1 MKRYIILAVF
11 SIVLTAN
18 LNAQVGDYSY
28 VESTSDGFFTQN
40 YEAEYREYSEWGAM
54 PRMLG
59 HGITTNQDAPLG
71 SGLLLL
77 AGMGVAYG
85 IKRKLKSEN

>member
-1 MKRYIILAVF
+1 MKRYIILAVL
-11 SIVLTAN
+11 SIVLTSN
-18 LNAQVGDYSY
+18 INAQIGNYSQ
-28 VESTSDGFFTQN
+28 STSDGFFKQN
-40 YEAEYREYSEWGAM
+40 YEAEYRAYDEWGAM

-59 HGITTNQDAPLG
+59 HGIETNQNAPLG

-85 IKRKLKSEN
+85 IKKKLKIER